1 MYLSTHTP
9 LGYENLEAK
18 KIVDLDNPPKNEFI
32 KNADFVYDAPTDR
45 YICSVCGYIYDPKL
59 GDPEHGI
66 APGTKFEDLP
76 DEWHCPNC
84 GSGQDKFSKA

>member
-1 MYLSTHTP
+1 M
-9 LGYENLEAK
+9 
-18 KIVDLDNPPKNEFI
+18 
-32 KNADFVYDAPTDR
+32 YDAPTGR

-84 GSGQDKFSKA
+84 ASGQDKFSKA